1 MEESPRLH
9 GKEVFHVVSFL
20 SNLSLSSDL
29 GFFWLPFEC
38 FGFLHLIDQVVFEG
52 AELAILLRDFLF
64 CHPVS
69 GL

>member
-1 MEESPRLH
+1 M
-9 GKEVFHVVSFL
+9 FHVVSSF

-38 FGFLHLIDQVVFEG
+38 SGFLHFIDQVVFEG
-52 AELAILLRDFLF
+52 VELAILLRDFLC